1 MTLGTAIFWQNIWA
15 IPLKR
20 LCIDKGMFGFALF
33 LSVISASMAQAVPI
47 SVLVDEKARESVG
60 AAMPARGRFDISIQP
75 GAPEKAVIIS
85 AWWMDAATGRYIAN
99 VVTHSGETRRIS
111 GMATLTVS
119 VPVPLRRMMP
129 GDIIDE
135 TDLGVIDLPA
145 ARLGAYAVIDPAD
158 LTGMQVRSLLTEGR
172 PVMTQSVM
180 EPLVVN
186 RGDLVTI
193 RYLDGAL
200 ELSSPGRALANA
212 HRGQDVRIVNLV
224 SNATVS
230 GIASADGIVEVSR

>member
-1 MTLGTAIFWQNIWA
+1 MSLAVATLWQNTKA
-15 IPLKR
+15 IRKKR
-20 LCIDKGMFGFALF
+20 LCMRRGIFGFALF
-33 LSVISASMAQAVPI
+33 LSLVSASLARAVPI
-47 SVLVDEKARESVG
+47 SVLIDEKARESVG
-60 AAMPARGRFDISIQP
+60 PAMPTRGSFDISVQS

-85 AWWMDAATGRYIAN
+85 AWWMDTTTGRYIAN
-99 VVTHSGETRRIS
+99 VVTHSGDTRRIS

-145 ARLGAYAVIDPAD
+145 ARIGAYAVIDPAD
-158 LTGMQVRSLLTEGR
+158 LLGMQVRSLLTEGR

-193 RYLDGAL
+193 RYFDGAL

>member
-1 MTLGTAIFWQNIWA
+1 MLLVISRLWHSIHSLRPQA
-15 IPLKR
+15 
-20 LCIDKGMFGFALF
+20 LCIRAGILGFAFF
-33 LSVISASMAQAVPI
+33 LSLVSASSAWAVPI
-47 SVLVDEKARESVG
+47 SVLIDEKARESAG
-60 AAMPARGRFDISIQP
+60 PAMPARGRFDITIQP
-75 GAPEKAVIIS
+75 GAPEKAVLIS
-85 AWWMDAATGRYIAN
+85 AWWMDTSTGRYIAN
-99 VVTHSGETRRIS
+99 VVTHSGDTRRIS

-135 TDLGVIDLPA
+135 TDLGVIDIPA
-145 ARLGAYAVIDPAD
+145 ARIGAYAVTDPAK
-158 LTGMQVRSLLTEGR
+158 LAGMQVRSLLTEGR

-224 SNATVS
+224 SNTTVS

>member
-1 MTLGTAIFWQNIWA
+1 M
-15 IPLKR
+15 R
-20 LCIDKGMFGFALF
+20 LCIHKGMFGFALL

-60 AAMPARGRFDISIQP
+60 PAMPARGRFDISVQP

-85 AWWMDAATGRYIAN
+85 AWWMDTATGRYIAN

-129 GDIIDE
+129 GDIIAE

-145 ARLGAYAVIDPAD
+145 ARIGAYAVIDPAD
-158 LTGMQVRSLLTEGR
+158 LMGMQVRSLLTEGR

>member
-1 MTLGTAIFWQNIWA
+1 
-15 IPLKR
+15 
-20 LCIDKGMFGFALF
+20 
-33 LSVISASMAQAVPI
+33 
-47 SVLVDEKARESVG
+47 
-60 AAMPARGRFDISIQP
+60 MPARGRFDISIQP
-75 GAPEKAVIIS
+75 GAPEKAVLIS
-85 AWWMDAATGRYIAN
+85 AWWMDNSTGRYIAN
-99 VVTHSGETRRIS
+99 VVTHSGDTRRIS

-135 TDLGVIDLPA
+135 ADLGVIDLPA
-145 ARLGAYAVIDPAD
+145 ARIGAYAVTDPTD
-158 LTGMQVRSLLTEGR
+158 LLGMQVRSLLTEGR